1 MSSNPITQVA
11 PASPMPAVNAEPVP
25 GLVLLRSSADA
36 AALRAA
42 QESKPVVAAAE
53 AMVVSDHASFEDA
66 GAFLR
71 DVKGR
76 EKAWNDFFEPM
87 LRDAVDAHRGILARK
102 KEVLSPLEKAE
113 GIVKGKV
120 VRFNQEEAEK
130 AARIQ
135 REQEAAARKAE
146 EDRRLADAAAA
157 VEAGIP
163 EEAVMETFDTPVIP
177 MSVAPAPPPPK
188 VSGLSFATK
197 YAAEVTNLHEL
208 VKFVAA
214 NPSHLALL
222 QVNKTA
228 LDGMARAQKEGLSI
242 PGVRVI
248 KEQISRVGTR

>member
-1 MSSNPITQVA
+1 MS
-11 PASPMPAVNAEPVP
+11 AEPIPVPEPMP

-36 AALRAA
+36 AAIRAA
-42 QESKPVVAAAE
+42 EESRPVVAAAD
-53 AMVVSDHASFEDA
+53 ALVVSDHASFESA
-66 GAFLR
+66 GTFLR
-71 DVKGR
+71 DVKTR
-76 EKAWNDFFEPM
+76 EKAWDEFFEPL
-87 LRDAVDAHRGILARK
+87 LRDAIDAHRGILARK
-102 KEVLSPLEKAE
+102 KEVREPLEKAE

-120 VRFNQEEAEK
+120 VRYNAEQAEK

-146 EDRRLADAAAA
+146 EERRMADAEAAIA
-157 VEAGIP
+157 AGIP
-163 EEAVMETFDTPVIP
+163 EEVILETFNAPVIP

-188 VSGLSFATK
+188 VSGLSFATR
-197 YAAEVTNLHEL
+197 YGAEVTSLHEL

-242 PGVRVI
+242 PGVRVV
-248 KEQISRVGTR
+248 KEQIARAGTR